1 MSDAVN
7 TNKHAVSSLYLPSPP
22 PSLSLSLSLSLL
34 VAQGA
39 RTTTGQSHRLIRA
52 ALEARRAD
60 ALGRAPSCAESAE
73 PPLQVWLA
81 KLQLR
86 KKWLAKLLFSLS
98 GMEEK
103 AWFLCTVTGAL
114 ETKKVR
120 PVCVR
125 ACVCGCVRVCVCAC
139 VGQQRRRMMRITHE
153 RK

>member
-60 ALGRAPSCAESAE
+60 ALGRAPFDA
-73 PPLQVWLA
+73 P
-81 KLQLR
+81 
-86 KKWLAKLLFSLS
+86 
-98 GMEEK
+98 
-103 AWFLCTVTGAL
+103 
-114 ETKKVR
+114 R
-120 PVCVR
+120 PVQKVPNPPFKFGWPNCN
-125 ACVCGCVRVCVCAC
+125 
-139 VGQQRRRMMRITHE
+139 
-153 RK
+153 